1 MKGSEKSNFLFFD
14 NISVFIGKIL
24 KEKNILKLI
33 VKWSLNIHTENAD
46 GFRNNNKERRK
57 NKEEKNWKRKC
68 YKNADWERKEDI
80 EERKTVKE
88 ERKF

>member
-24 KEKNILKLI
+24 KEKNIILKLI

-46 GFRNNNKERRK
+46 GIGNNNKERRK
-57 NKEEKNWKRKC
+57 KQKKKMVVRMQIEKERNTSKKRKQ
-68 YKNADWERKEDI
+68 
-80 EERKTVKE
+80 
-88 ERKF
+88 